1 MYRLLI
7 LWDDGTNAEYFYE
20 TQEEAQ
26 EIEAGYYKA
35 FGSQIEF
42 SCIDYRPGIQK
53 IWVSFYLQN
62 GTQDGATLYAKDIND
77 AERKL
82 KEEYG
87 DDFGSIADY
96 GYYKEEV

>member
-20 TQEEAQ
+20 TEEEAQ

-42 SCIDYRPGIQK
+42 SCIEKVNYRKGGK
-53 IWVSFYLQN
+53 
-62 GTQDGATLYAKDIND
+62 
-77 AERKL
+77 
-82 KEEYG
+82 
-87 DDFGSIADY
+87 
-96 GYYKEEV
+96 